1 MAQINITLN
10 QEEFLALLKKGDE
23 NQFMTKLLE
32 KGLNEILKAQSEAQ
46 LQAKRYDRTEDR
58 TDYRNGYR
66 ERALTTRLGKI
77 TLHVP
82 RHRFKAF
89 ETEIFE
95 KYSRSE
101 SALIASMAEMVVNGV
116 STRKIAKVMETLC
129 GETISKSAVSRIC
142 QRLSADVITFQNRQL
157 TSSYPFLTVD
167 ATYFKVREHGRIIS
181 KAMFIAYGTNEHGH
195 RDIIGFK
202 PYSRESAA
210 TWSDFFQ
217 YLKKRGLRGV
227 KMVTSDA
234 HGGILNALVK
244 ELPDVPWQ
252 RCQFHFS
259 INITEKAPKKYQAG
273 LRAELNEMF
282 NCRTIEQAHK
292 KRDEIIEEY
301 GDIAE
306 SAMKALDEGFESA
319 MTVMILP
326 FGLRKYFR
334 TSNHIE
340 RLNRELKRR
349 SKVIGVFPNEDSLLR
364 LIGSVLLEINEHNPQ
379 RRAIF
384 SEKTLH
390 EALEPERLIK
400 LRQAAIEQQNLL
412 AA

>member
-10 QEEFLALLKKGDE
+10 QDEFLALLSKADA
-23 NQFMTKLLE
+23 NTVMTTLLE
-32 KGLNEILKAQSEAQ
+32 KGLNEVLKAQSEAQ
-46 LQAKRYDRTEDR
+46 LQAKLYDRTEER

-66 ERALTTRLGKI
+66 DRALTTRLGKI

-89 ETEIFE
+89 ETELFE

-116 STRKIAKVMETLC
+116 STRKIAKVMESLC

-142 QRLSADVITFQNRQL
+142 QRLAADVIKFQNRPL
-157 TSSYPFLTVD
+157 TSSYLFLTVD
-167 ATYFKVREHGRIIS
+167 ATYFKVREHHRIIS
-181 KAMFIAYGTNEHGH
+181 KAMFIAYGTNEQGH
-195 RDIIGFK
+195 REIIGFK
-202 PYSRESAA
+202 PYPRESAA
-210 TWSDFFQ
+210 TWGDFFQ
-217 YLKKRGLRGV
+217 YLQRRGLVGV

-244 ELPDVPWQ
+244 QLPDVPWQ

-259 INITEKAPKKYQAG
+259 MNITEKAPKKYQAG

-282 NCRTIEQAHK
+282 NCRTIEQARK

-301 GDIAE
+301 RDVAE
-306 SAMKALDEGFESA
+306 SAMKTLDEGFESA

-326 FGLRKYFR
+326 QGLRKYFR

-349 SKVIGVFPNEDSLLR
+349 SNVIGIFPNEDSLLR
-364 LIGSVLLEINEHNPQ
+364 LIGSVLIELDEKNPQ

-384 SEKTLH
+384 SPKTLK
-390 EALEPERLIK
+390 EALEPERLVK
-400 LRQAAIEQQNLL
+400 LHQVAIEQQNLL

>member
-10 QEEFLALLKKGDE
+10 QEEFLALINKGNDE
-23 NQFMTKLLE
+23 FMRALLE
-32 KGLNEILKAQSEAQ
+32 KGFNEVLKAQSDAQ
-46 LQAKRYDRTEDR
+46 IKAKRYDRTEER
-58 TDYRNGYR
+58 TDYRNGSR
-66 ERALTTRLGKI
+66 DRDLTTRLGKI
-77 TLHVP
+77 TLRVP
-82 RHRFKAF
+82 RHRFKSF

-101 SALIASMAEMVVNGV
+101 SALLASMAEMVVNGV

-142 QRLSADVITFQNRQL
+142 QRLAADVSAFQNRTL

-167 ATYFKVREHGRIIS
+167 ATYFKVREYGRIIS
-181 KAMFIAYGTNEHGH
+181 KAMFIAYGTNEQGH
-195 RDIIGFK
+195 REIIGFK
-202 PYSRESAA
+202 PYPRESAA
-210 TWSDFFQ
+210 TWGDFFQ
-217 YLKKRGLRGV
+217 YLKKKGLRDV

-244 ELPDVPWQ
+244 QLPNVPWQ

-259 INITEKAPKKYQAG
+259 MNITEKTPKKYQAG
-273 LRAELNEMF
+273 LRSELNEMF
-282 NCRTIEQAHK
+282 SCRTIEQARK
-292 KRDEIIEEY
+292 KRDEIIAEY

-306 SAMKALDEGFESA
+306 TAMKTLDEGFESA

-326 FGLRKYFR
+326 QGLRKYFR

-349 SKVIGVFPNEDSLLR
+349 SNVIGVFPNEDSLVR
-364 LIGSVLLEINEHNPQ
+364 LIGSVLLELDESHTQ

-384 SEKTLH
+384 SSKTLQ
-390 EALEPERLIK
+390 EALETERLVK
-400 LRQAAIEQQNLL
+400 LRQVAIEQQNLL